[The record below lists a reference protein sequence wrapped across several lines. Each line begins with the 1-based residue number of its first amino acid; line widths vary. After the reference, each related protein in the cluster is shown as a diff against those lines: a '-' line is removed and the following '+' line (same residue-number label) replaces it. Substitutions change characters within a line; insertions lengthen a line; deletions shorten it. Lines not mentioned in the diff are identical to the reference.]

1 MKFKPSGQLR
11 HIQEAVH
18 EWYETLF
25 RGTPEEHTK
34 KTLAMRFL
42 EEALE
47 LAQACDLEKED
58 VYRQLRYTFSRPK
71 GTVEEEIAGVMMTLQ
86 HIGNMENI
94 DIQDATLAELERIST
109 PEMRK
114 KIYDKQS
121 YKNINGL
128 VA

>member
-1 MKFKPSGQLR
+1 MSLLINASLR
-11 HIQEAVH
+11 NVQIAVH

-25 RGTPEEHTK
+25 RGTPEEHSE

-58 VYRQLRYTFSRPK
+58 VYRQLNYTFSRPK
-71 GTVEEEIAGVMMTLQ
+71 GTVAEEIAGTMMTLQ
-86 HIGNMENI
+86 HIGNMKGI
-94 DIQDATLAELERIST
+94 DIQDVTLAELERIST

-114 KIYDKQS
+114 KIYDKQAF
-121 YKNINGL
+121 KNINGL
-128 VA
+128 HA

>member
-1 MKFKPSGQLR
+1 MRLSSAVHPRS
-11 HIQEAVH
+11 IQEDTCDA
-18 EWYETLF
+18 LS
-25 RGTPEEHTK
+25 RGGSG
-34 KTLAMRFL
+34 AG
-42 EEALE
+42 AS
-47 LAQACDLEKED
+47 
-58 VYRQLRYTFSRPK
+58 LRSREGGRVQTDEYTFGRPK

-86 HIGNMENI
+86 HIGNMEKI

-121 YKNINGL
+121 YKNIHGL